1 MRVGR
6 PLHMSLGGPATMSL
20 HPQPTENGRPL
31 LADLLEARH
40 EELVHRWTERLR
52 AGHPPGRW
60 TRAELADS
68 IHDYLRQLTAVLR
81 QNEDRADDPVVPRR
95 SPVAREHGRQ
105 RQHLGFDIRALVR
118 EYHVLRECILDLVE
132 EQGAHLTLREV
143 RALSAFI
150 TTSVTEGVDEYTRQ
164 RDVVGRLNEARLQAL
179 LDQAP
184 AAIYAK
190 DSEGRYL
197 FSNRYQQELVGRS
210 REEILGHDDHDLFPK
225 EVADALRA
233 NDAQVLSGQ
242 AQSFE
247 EVAWHPSGPHTYLST
262 KFPLP
267 GAEGF
272 PAAVGGISTDITERK
287 NAEQELRE
295 REERFRLLVEGME
308 DYSIIMLDLEG
319 RVASWNTGAERITGW
334 TPEEILG
341 QHFSSFYTPEDVADG
356 APERCLQTATREGHC
371 RAEGLRLRKDGRRFW
386 AEVIISVL
394 RDEAGHLRGF
404 AQVTRD
410 ISRRKRAEQEL
421 RETTQRLQAILQT
434 AVDGIITIDERGLIQ
449 NVNPATERLF
459 GYAPAELIGQNIR
472 ILMPEPYRAGHDG
485 YIEHYL
491 RTGERKVIGIGR
503 EVRGRRKDGS
513 VFPMELSVSET
524 LLPQGRLFTGIVR
537 DITARKRAEQAQA
550 LFVEAGT
557 LLSQSLDVATTLSRF
572 TALAVENLADYCI
585 VDLLGED
592 GRLHRVELAAREPER
607 RPLIERARPYPSRMG
622 SQSPMALALERG
634 ESLVVP
640 DVTPAW
646 LEASARNA
654 EHLAILEQLA
664 PRSVVVVPLVARG
677 RKLGIITLAW
687 TRPRGPRSEVDLEV
701 ARGLA
706 DRAAV
711 AVDNARLYQEAQEA
725 IRVREDVVAIVSHDL
740 RNPLNAISLSAT
752 TLLKRED
759 VDERTTKAAS
769 RIYAASDRA
778 TKMIRDLLDFTQAR
792 VGGIPIHPKPLDF
805 HEHVQRVLE
814 EMRLAWPERTLD
826 FHASGDGRGAWDEGR
841 LAQVVTNLVGNAL
854 QHSPPGTPVRVTS
867 RGQEGHVLL
876 EVHNEGPPISAELLP
891 TLFEPYQRGQEPG
904 VGRGSLGLG
913 LFIARQI
920 VLGHG
925 GTLDVRSS
933 AAEGT
938 LFTVRLP
945 RGT

>member
-1 MRVGR
+1 
-6 PLHMSLGGPATMSL
+6 MSF
-20 HPQPTENGRPL
+20 HPQPTENGGRL
-31 LADLLEARH
+31 LADLLEARQ
-40 EELVHRWTERLR
+40 EELVHRWTERLH
-52 AGHPPGRW
+52 AGYAPGQW

-68 IHDYLRQLTAVLR
+68 IHEYLRQLTAVLR
-81 QNEDRADDPVVPRR
+81 RNEDETDEPVVPSR
-95 SPVAREHGRQ
+95 SLVAREHGRQ
-105 RQHLGFDIRALVR
+105 RQHLGFDIRSLVR

-132 EQGAHLTLREV
+132 ELGAPITLREV
-143 RALSAFI
+143 RVLSAFI
-150 TTSVTEGVDEYTRQ
+150 STSVTESVDEYTRQ
-164 RDVVGRLNEARLQAL
+164 RDATSRLNEARLQAL
-179 LDQAP
+179 MDQAP

-225 EVADALRA
+225 DVAELLRA

-242 AQSFE
+242 SRSFE
-247 EVAWHPSGPHTYLST
+247 EVAWHPSGPRTFLST

-267 GAEGF
+267 GAEGI

-287 NAEQELRE
+287 NAEQDLRE

-341 QHFSSFYTPEDVADG
+341 QHLSAFYTPEDVAEGTPD
-356 APERCLQTATREGHC
+356 RCIQKATREGHC

-386 AEVIISVL
+386 AEVVLSAL

-404 AQVTRD
+404 AKITRD

-449 NVNPATERLF
+449 SVNPATERLF
-459 GYAPAELIGQNIR
+459 GYAPAELVGQNIR
-472 ILMPEPYRAGHDG
+472 ILMPEPYRSGHDG
-485 YIEHYL
+485 YMEHYL

-537 DITARKRAEQAQA
+537 DITARKRAEQAQS

-572 TALAVENLADYCI
+572 TRLAVENLADYCM
-585 VDLLGED
+585 VDLLEED
-592 GRLHRVELAAREPER
+592 GQLHRVELAAREPEL
-607 RPLIERARPYPSRMG
+607 RPIIERTRPYPPRMG
-622 SQSPMALALERG
+622 SRSPVALALERG
-634 ESLVVP
+634 EAVVVP
-640 DVTPAW
+640 EITPEW
-646 LEASARNA
+646 LDAAARNE
-654 EHLAILEQLA
+654 EHRALLEQLS
-664 PRSVVVVPLVARG
+664 PKSVILVPLVARG
-677 RKLGIITLAW
+677 RKLGIINLAW
-687 TRPRGPRSEVDLEV
+687 TRPRILRSEVDLEV

-711 AVDNARLYQEAQEA
+711 AIDNARLYQEAQEA

-752 TLLKRED
+752 SLLKRED

-769 RIYAASDRA
+769 RIYSASDRA
-778 TKMIRDLLDFTQAR
+778 TRMIGDLLDFTQAR

-805 HEHVQRVLE
+805 HEHVHRVLE

-826 FHASGDGRGAWDEGR
+826 FHASGNGRGAWDEGR

-867 RGQEGHVLL
+867 QGGDGHVLL
-876 EVHNEGPPISAELLP
+876 EVHNQGVPIPAELLP
-891 TLFEPYQRGQEPG
+891 TLFEPYQRGPESG
-904 VGRGSLGLG
+904 AGRGSLGLG

-925 GTLDVRSS
+925 GTLEVRSS
-933 AAEGT
+933 ADDGT
-938 LFTVRLP
+938 LFMVRLP
-945 RGT
+945 RGS